1 MAITTILFTDL
12 VGSTALMQRAGD
24 ERARELVDAHRKAL
38 AEAVASSGGTELQ
51 WLGDGLMAA
60 FASPADAVRSAIA
73 MQRFPRA
80 RGSAPELVL
89 RIGLDVGELLEQE
102 QRGTGSGYFGTPVVI
117 ARRLCDLATG
127 GQILCS
133 STVAGLLRGRAAFR
147 FKELGAKTLK
157 GMAEPELVFEIE
169 FEQAAG
175 PGPLPL
181 PPLLASMER
190 IALVGR
196 EAPLGRLR
204 AALEA
209 TTGAG
214 QRRASLIAGEP
225 GIGKT
230 RLAAELAF
238 AAHTGGAT
246 VLFGRCD
253 EDPLMPY
260 QPFVEAL
267 RFAIANADTE
277 TLGRWVGRRGA
288 DLTRLVPELAERLPV
303 GEPVRGDPDND
314 RARLFDAVIGFL
326 ENLSRDRPLVLVL
339 DDLHWSDKPSLML
352 LMHLLR
358 SAQPAPILVVGT
370 YRETDLDRG
379 HPLTEVLADLR
390 RIEGYERVLLRGL
403 DAAETEALMQSVSPH
418 EATERTRGFARAVHA
433 ETEGNP
439 FFLHEVVRNFKE
451 AGTITER
458 GGLWTSNLASFDQFE
473 IPEGVR
479 EVVGRRLSRRSEGCQ
494 SVLGRAA
501 VQGRD
506 FDLGVLER
514 VTDLSSDQVLDAIDE
529 AIAAG
534 LVEPLP
540 EADRFRFAHA
550 LVRDMLYGELTT
562 SRRIRAHRQVG
573 EALEAMGAAKRPERR
588 GELALHFL
596 EAAPG
601 GDVAKAVEY
610 GLSVARQA
618 LDASAHEEAIAH
630 CRRTLEV
637 AESDGA
643 ISPATRAELLTV
655 LGVSLLTLGQ
665 QEEAQAAIENVLALG
680 DVVPPEIFAQAAMVS
695 GQLATAKAWGVVDTL
710 STDLLVHAVD
720 RLDHT
725 APDLAIEVICEI
737 TRGLLVAGAVGP
749 ARSWHEKATPMVAVA
764 TQHGTVIRHQ
774 IMASWLRFCSDEFTE
789 AKTLAE
795 EATRR
800 AKATGD
806 QSIILESLVV
816 LSGLLQATGDLDQMV
831 GTIERMRVA
840 ADATSNAVYQA
851 IVATYRSGLAWV
863 RGDMAGFAALLGIAR
878 RLCEPFPVAAQ
889 TGASQAL
896 YAAVDQGRI
905 AEMDEDIERFI
916 APSRDIPNLRS
927 SWVLFELNRGH
938 GDAVRDTYERMAASG
953 FTEMN
958 QDFTWLY
965 SRCSAAACVIAYADH
980 DRADQAYA
988 MILPLAHTNWSMPGG
1003 TLSHG
1008 SVSQQLGS
1016 LASLM
1021 ERYDQAERHFEDALA
1036 MNTRMGHQPGLVK
1049 TRVEY
1054 AAMLM
1059 RRAGPGDWPRAA
1071 ELARTAEAHAE
1082 SLGFRPWVERASGI
1096 IAAAAG

>member
-1 MAITTILFTDL
+1 M
-12 VGSTALMQRAGD
+12 
-24 ERARELVDAHRKAL
+24 
-38 AEAVASSGGTELQ
+38 
-51 WLGDGLMAA
+51 
-60 FASPADAVRSAIA
+60 IA
-73 MQRFPRA
+73 K
-80 RGSAPELVL
+80 
-89 RIGLDVGELLEQE
+89 
-102 QRGTGSGYFGTPVVI
+102 
-117 ARRLCDLATG
+117 RLCDMATG

-147 FKELGAKTLK
+147 FKDLGAKTLK
-157 GMAEPELVFEIE
+157 GIAEPEVVFEIE
-169 FEQAAG
+169 FEQATGA
-175 PGPLPL
+175 GPLPL
-181 PPLLASMER
+181 PPLLASLER

-196 EAPLGRLR
+196 EAPLARLC

-267 RFAIANADTE
+267 RFAIANGDVE

-303 GEPVRGDPDND
+303 GEPMRGDPDND
-314 RARLFDAVIGFL
+314 RARLFDAVLGFL

-339 DDLHWSDKPSLML
+339 DDLHWADKPSLLL

-370 YRETDLDRG
+370 YRETDLDRR

-403 DAAETEALMQSVSPH
+403 DVAETEALMQSVSPH
-418 EATERTRGFARAVHA
+418 QATERTRGFAQAVHA

-451 AGTITER
+451 AGTIIER
-458 GGLWTSNLASFDQFE
+458 DGLWTSNLTSLDQFE
-473 IPEGVR
+473 IPEGVK

-514 VTDLSSDQVLDAIDE
+514 VTDLTSDQVLDAIDE

-550 LVRDMLYGELTT
+550 LVRDTLYGELTT

-573 EALEAMGAAKRPERR
+573 EALEAMGAANRPERR

-601 GDVAKAVEY
+601 GDIAKAVTY

-618 LDASAHEEAIAH
+618 GDASAHEEAIAH

-637 AESDGA
+637 AGA
-643 ISPATRAELLTV
+643 EAAVSPATRAELLTV
-655 LGVSLLTLGQ
+655 LAALTKAVSSSSASFT
-665 QEEAQAAIENVLALG
+665 QAWTSRADSDFLSRPLILPFL
-680 DVVPPEIFAQAAMVS
+680 MVGFGLCS
-695 GQLATAKAWGVVDTL
+695 
-710 STDLLVHAVD
+710 
-720 RLDHT
+720 RLD
-725 APDLAIEVICEI
+725 PC
-737 TRGLLVAGAVGP
+737 
-749 ARSWHEKATPMVAVA
+749 
-764 TQHGTVIRHQ
+764 
-774 IMASWLRFCSDEFTE
+774 
-789 AKTLAE
+789 
-795 EATRR
+795 RR
-800 AKATGD
+800 K
-806 QSIILESLVV
+806 ILDHVV
-816 LSGLLQATGDLDQMV
+816 YIPV
-831 GTIERMRVA
+831 H
-840 ADATSNAVYQA
+840 
-851 IVATYRSGLAWV
+851 
-863 RGDMAGFAALLGIAR
+863 R
-878 RLCEPFPVAAQ
+878 RL
-889 TGASQAL
+889 L
-896 YAAVDQGRI
+896 
-905 AEMDEDIERFI
+905 
-916 APSRDIPNLRS
+916 
-927 SWVLFELNRGH
+927 
-938 GDAVRDTYERMAASG
+938 
-953 FTEMN
+953 
-958 QDFTWLY
+958 
-965 SRCSAAACVIAYADH
+965 IAYVACQPLEVSID
-980 DRADQAYA
+980 DGNPRVKKVSS
-988 MILPLAHTNWSMPGG
+988 IL
-1003 TLSHG
+1003 
-1008 SVSQQLGS
+1008 
-1016 LASLM
+1016 
-1021 ERYDQAERHFEDALA
+1021 
-1036 MNTRMGHQPGLVK
+1036 
-1049 TRVEY
+1049 
-1054 AAMLM
+1054 
-1059 RRAGPGDWPRAA
+1059 
-1071 ELARTAEAHAE
+1071 
-1082 SLGFRPWVERASGI
+1082 
-1096 IAAAAG
+1096 